1 MRDDIDKFEGK
12 GIRPFGIN
20 PASTEKHLDFVTK
33 KGFTF
38 PILSDP
44 GRKVA
49 ASYGAVKLLGKVIQR
64 SVFVVGKDG
73 KVIFARTGMPT
84 DEEIL
89 ASLS

>member
-1 MRDDIDKFEGK
+1 MRDDIDQFEGK
-12 GIRPFGIN
+12 GIQPFGIN
-20 PASTEKHLDFVTK
+20 PASIEKHTNYVAK

-44 GRKVA
+44 GREVA
-49 ASYGAVKLLGKVIQR
+49 SAYGAVKMLGKLIQR

-73 KVIFARTGMPT
+73 KVVFAREGMPT

-89 ASLS
+89 ASIS